1 MTRLSDEDLNKV
13 ERALAEAH
21 RSRQE
26 PALSEDWARHVMR
39 DIRRGAAG
47 SRHLMPSAGLAR
59 VVWRAAAV
67 AAMLAMIFAGSV
79 LVYSGK
85 DKLELT
91 ALLSHEFDAGAPLIE

>member
-1 MTRLSDEDLNKV
+1 MNRLSDEDLNKL
-13 ERALAEAH
+13 ERALSEAH

-26 PALSEDWARHVMR
+26 PALGADWARHVMR
-39 DIRRGAAG
+39 DIRREATGHRPLIQ
-47 SRHLMPSAGLAR
+47 STWIDRF
-59 VVWRAAAV
+59 VWRAAAV

-91 ALLSHEFDAGAPLIE
+91 ALLSHEFDAGAPLVE

>member
-1 MTRLSDEDLNKV
+1 MTRLSDEDLNKL

-26 PALSEDWARHVMR
+26 PALGADWARHVMR
-39 DIRRGAAG
+39 DIRREAAG
-47 SRHLMPSAGLAR
+47 HRHLMQSTWIDR
-59 VVWRAAAV
+59 FVWRAAAV

-85 DKLELT
+85 DTREFS
-91 ALLSHEFDAGAPLIE
+91 ALLSDELEAGAPLVD